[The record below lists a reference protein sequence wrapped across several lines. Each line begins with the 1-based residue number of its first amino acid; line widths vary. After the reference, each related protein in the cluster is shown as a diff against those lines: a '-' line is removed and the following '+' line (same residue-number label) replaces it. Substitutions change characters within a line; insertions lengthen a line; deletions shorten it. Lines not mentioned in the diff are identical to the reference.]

1 MSHNSAATRAPAAR
15 SAKYVPAVVMG
26 LGGFIATFDLTAVSL
41 VLTDLGR
48 RFSLDVAG
56 SVWIMN
62 GYSLAL
68 TIMLLT
74 AGVLADRYGHRL
86 SVIVGAALFLVASAS
101 CAFAPHHGVL
111 IGGRVL
117 QGIGGAFI
125 VCGGLALVG
134 QLYTEKADRVRAFA
148 LIGTIQGSA
157 LAVGP
162 GLGGV
167 IASELG
173 WQWIFLINI
182 PVCAI
187 IIGGCL
193 AAREQPGGR
202 QDKPLDV
209 PGLTAFSLFLLLA
222 TWLLL
227 YGPVFG
233 TTTVGTPVVV
243 AALITIFAG
252 FLWIERRVRHPAI
265 DLRLFRVRGFV
276 GLALVP
282 LCLAVSYWS
291 LMVYLPLF
299 LESSLHLGTDTISY
313 LMLFFTVPM
322 FAVPYLVTRVAATSR
337 QSTFYPGGL
346 AVVAAGCLIIA
357 AGAGLRALA
366 LVIVG
371 MTVAG
376 VGAAT
381 VQNQVTGALIA
392 SAPPDRA
399 GSVAAVMT
407 ILRQGGFAVG
417 SALLSNA
424 TGGFPVLFAICV
436 LVAGAGAA
444 CTFLLIRS
452 DESRLD
458 QGVTG
463 GPESG

>member
-1 MSHNSAATRAPAAR
+1 VSHDSADTRAPTTR
-15 SAKYVPAVVMG
+15 TAKYVPAVVMG

-68 TIMLLT
+68 TIMLIT
-74 AGVLADRYGHRL
+74 AGVLSDRYGHRL
-86 SVIVGAALFLVASAS
+86 SVIFGAALFLVASVS
-101 CAFAPHHGVL
+101 CAFAPHYGVL
-111 IGGRVL
+111 VGGRVL

-134 QLYTEKADRVRAFA
+134 RLYTEKAERVRAFA

-157 LAVGP
+157 LALGP

-167 IASELG
+167 IASVLG

-182 PVCAI
+182 PVCVI
-187 IIGGCL
+187 IIACCL
-193 AAREQPGGR
+193 AAKELPGGR
-202 QDKPLDV
+202 KDNPLDV
-209 PGLTAFSLFLLLA
+209 PGLAAFSLFLFLA

-233 TTTVGTPVVV
+233 PTTVSTPVVV
-243 AALITIFAG
+243 VALVVIFAA
-252 FLWIERRVRHPAI
+252 FVWAERKVRHPAI
-265 DLRLFRVRGFV
+265 DLSLFRMRGFV
-276 GLALVP
+276 GLALGP

-291 LMVYLPLF
+291 LIVYLPLF
-299 LESSLHLGTDTISY
+299 LESSLSLGTDTISY

-322 FAVPYLVTRVAATSR
+322 FAIPYLVTRVAATSK

-357 AGAGLRALA
+357 VGAQLRALGV
-366 LVIVG
+366 VIAG

-399 GSVAAVMT
+399 GSVAAIMT

-424 TGGFPVLFAICV
+424 TGGFPMLFSICV
-436 LVAGAGAA
+436 LVAGAGAM

-452 DESRLD
+452 DETRLD

-463 GPESG
+463 GPDSG

>member
-1 MSHNSAATRAPAAR
+1 VSRDTAR
-15 SAKYVPAVVMG
+15 RTPAKYAPAVVMG
-26 LGGFIATFDLTAVSL
+26 VGGFIATFDLTAVSL

-48 RFSLDVAG
+48 RFALDLAG
-56 SVWIMN
+56 SIWIMN

-86 SVIVGAALFLVASAS
+86 SVVVGAALFLIASAA
-101 CAFAPHHGVL
+101 CAFAPHYAVL

-134 QLYTEKADRVRAFA
+134 RLYTEKAERVRAFA

-167 IASELG
+167 IANSLG

-187 IIGGCL
+187 IIVGCL
-193 AAREQPGGR
+193 TAREQPGGR
-202 QDKPLDV
+202 RDNPLDV
-209 PGLTAFSLFLLLA
+209 PGLAAFSALLVLA

-233 TTTVGTPVVV
+233 TTMVGAPV
-243 AALITIFAG
+243 AAAALVALAAVFVWT
-252 FLWIERRVRHPAI
+252 ERRARAPAI
-265 DLRLFRVRGFV
+265 ALGLFRIRGFV
-276 GLALVP
+276 GLAVVP

-299 LESSLHLGTDTISY
+299 LRSTLYLGTDSLAY

-322 FAVPYLVTRVAATSR
+322 FAVPYLVTPVATAAR
-337 QSTFYPGGL
+337 QSTFFAGGL
-346 AVVAAGCLIIA
+346 TVVAAGCLVLA
-357 AGAGLRALA
+357 AGAQLRTLA
-366 LVIVG
+366 VVIAG

-376 VGAAT
+376 IGAAT

-399 GSVAAVMT
+399 GSVAAIMT

-424 TGGFPVLFAICV
+424 TGDYTLLFAICV
-436 LVAGAGAA
+436 VVAGAGAA
-444 CTFLLIRS
+444 GAYLLIRS
-452 DESRLD
+452 DETRLD

-463 GPESG
+463 GSETR

>member
-1 MSHNSAATRAPAAR
+1 VGRNAADTTAPPSRAT
-15 SAKYVPAVVMG
+15 KYVPAVVMG
-26 LGGFIATFDLTAVSL
+26 LGGFFATFDLTAVAL
-41 VLTDLGR
+41 ILTDLGR
-48 RFSLDVAG
+48 EFHVDVAG

-74 AGVLADRYGHRL
+74 AGVLSDRYGHRL
-86 SVIVGAALFLVASAS
+86 SVIVGSALLLVASVA
-101 CAFAPHHGVL
+101 CAFAPHYGVL
-111 IGGRVL
+111 IGGRVV

-134 QLYTEKADRVRAFA
+134 RIYTEKAERVRAFA
-148 LIGTIQGSA
+148 LIGTIQGTA
-157 LAVGP
+157 LVAGP

-167 IASELG
+167 IASMLG

-182 PVCAI
+182 PVCAVI
-187 IIGGCL
+187 IAGCL
-193 AAREQPGGR
+193 MANEAPGGR
-202 QDKPLDV
+202 KHNPLDLS
-209 PGLTAFSLFLLLA
+209 GLATFSVFLFLA
-222 TWLLL
+222 TWLLM
-227 YGPVFG
+227 YGPVIG
-233 TTTVGTPVVV
+233 GATVSKPVVV
-243 AALITIFAG
+243 AVLIVVFALFVWT
-252 FLWIERRVRHPAI
+252 ERKARYPAV
-265 DLRLFRVRGFV
+265 DLGLFRMREFA

-291 LMVYLPLF
+291 LMVYLPMF
-299 LESSLHLGTDTISY
+299 LASSMDLGTEKLSY

-322 FAVPYLVTRVAATSR
+322 FAVPYLVTPVATKAK

-357 AGAGLRALA
+357 VGAQQTSLA
-366 LVIVG
+366 VVIAG

-376 VGAAT
+376 IGAAT

-399 GSVAAVMT
+399 GSVAAIMT
-407 ILRQGGFAVG
+407 ILRQGGFAIG

-424 TGGFPVLFAICV
+424 TSEYSVLFGICV
-436 LVAGAGAA
+436 LVAGAGAV

-452 DESRLD
+452 DETRRD
-458 QGVTG
+458 RGM
-463 GPESG
+463 E